1 MNKGLLLSKAKYAEE
16 IVYSF
21 LPEKDEHTY
30 RIIDAS
36 AYSVKAGGKRLRPML
51 MLETYRLFSDKAET
65 ELLHAFMAA
74 IEFIH
79 TYSLIH
85 DDLPAMDNDDL
96 RRGKPTNHVVYG
108 DAYAILAGDA
118 LLNLAYET
126 VAEALL
132 KTDDE
137 EELKRGVRAFRVL
150 SKKAGIYGMV
160 GGQAL
165 DVYSEKNEDFNAT
178 KDALEFIYENKT
190 SALLEAAMMT
200 GAILAKADEE
210 DIKKIEKIASYTG
223 LAFQIKDDIL
233 DVTGSAE
240 MLGKPIGS
248 DEKNN
253 KATWVS
259 FEGLSGAGEAA
270 KDFTQKALDGLFE
283 LKVKN
288 DFLYDLI
295 AYLCDRE
302 K

>member
-1 MNKGLLLSKAKYAEE
+1 MDKELLISKAEYAEN

-21 LPEKDEHTY
+21 LPEKDEHTR

-36 AYSVKAGGKRLRPML
+36 SYSVKAGGKRLRPML
-51 MLETYRLFSDKAET
+51 MLETYRLFTDKDET
-65 ELLHAFMAA
+65 ELLHAFMAS

-85 DDLPAMDNDDL
+85 DDLPAMDDDEL

-108 DAYAILAGDA
+108 EACAILAGDA

-126 VAEALL
+126 AAQALL
-132 KTDDE
+132 KAE
-137 EELKRGVRAFRVL
+137 SKEELKRGVRALCVL

-165 DVYSEKNEDFNAT
+165 DVYSEKNADLIAD
-178 KDALEFIYENKT
+178 KSKLEFIYENKT

-200 GAILAKADEE
+200 GAILAGADDE
-210 DIKKIEKIASYTG
+210 DIKTTERIASCTG

-240 MLGKPIGS
+240 MLGKPVGS

-259 FEGLSGAGEAA
+259 FEGLSGAEKAA
-270 KDFTQKALDGLFE
+270 EGFTKKALEELSGL
-283 LKVKN
+283 KAQN
-288 DFLYDLI
+288 DFLYELI